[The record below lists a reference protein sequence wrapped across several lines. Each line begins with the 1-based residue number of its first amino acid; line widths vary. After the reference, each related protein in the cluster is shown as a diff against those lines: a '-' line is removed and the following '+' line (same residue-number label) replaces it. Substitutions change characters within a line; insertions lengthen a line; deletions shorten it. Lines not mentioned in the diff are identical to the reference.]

1 MKHET
6 TDMLA
11 HKVELYAEANNH
23 ILNTRNV
30 IEILKELDYTILD
43 NKKYVYV
50 EKNGAQLDAQSMLNV
65 LNKGEAM

>member
-11 HKVELYAEANNH
+11 HKVELYAEANDH

-30 IEILKELDYTILD
+30 IEILKVLDYTILN
-43 NKKYVYV
+43 NKEYAYV
-50 EKNGAQLDAQSMLNV
+50 EKNGLPLNAEDMC
-65 LNKGEAM
+65 LKMFSKD